1 MSHRRGRGRFLY
13 TMFIG
18 LFLCVALSF
27 FGGQS
32 TTVFIALW
40 MLGWHALANAYCAAI
55 ASYRF
60 VKPTAK
66 YVEIKNKVIRK
77 ILVRPFY
84 YGEVASA
91 SQHDD
96 RTNVIGLVLHMVN
109 TVMLAF
115 FEILLFMPKL
125 PCATYVFSVGIPEG
139 RIGWDFVKL
148 ELDSLNEVI
157 PAEASRAFALLLTPL
172 FFVFYVLFE
181 RSIKKHRRRLK
192 RTKQPQS
199 PYKPFIKT
207 EWRYPLYTALV
218 DISVRRNNKK
228 HKFWYKVDQIQQ
240 IEHLVTSLGNRTEL
254 NLQKREIHSF
264 LLRLLIPSMTT

>member
-1 MSHRRGRGRFLY
+1 
-13 TMFIG
+13 
-18 LFLCVALSF
+18 
-27 FGGQS
+27 
-32 TTVFIALW
+32 

-96 RTNVIGLVLHMVN
+96 RTNVIGLVLHMIN

-172 FFVFYVLFE
+172 FFGT
-181 RSIKKHRRRLK
+181 I
-192 RTKQPQS
+192 
-199 PYKPFIKT
+199 
-207 EWRYPLYTALV
+207 
-218 DISVRRNNKK
+218 
-228 HKFWYKVDQIQQ
+228 
-240 IEHLVTSLGNRTEL
+240 
-254 NLQKREIHSF
+254 
-264 LLRLLIPSMTT
+264 